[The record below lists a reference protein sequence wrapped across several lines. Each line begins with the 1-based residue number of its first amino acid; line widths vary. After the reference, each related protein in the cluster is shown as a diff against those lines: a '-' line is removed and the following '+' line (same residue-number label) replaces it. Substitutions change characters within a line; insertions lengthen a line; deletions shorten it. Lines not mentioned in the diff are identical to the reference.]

1 MVRRVLCRAIVVA
14 PGTQGAYIVDSLS
27 LAVPRK
33 GLLLH
38 QAGWEVVLA
47 AVVREC
53 VVARRVLHVA
63 YRALIREG
71 GKGRRK
77 DYYWNRQ
84 VWG

>member
-27 LAVPRK
+27 LAGPRK

-53 VVARRVLHVA
+53 VTSGFASRCTESATCGVQGADSR
-63 YRALIREG
+63 G
-71 GKGRRK
+71 G
-77 DYYWNRQ
+77 
-84 VWG
+84 